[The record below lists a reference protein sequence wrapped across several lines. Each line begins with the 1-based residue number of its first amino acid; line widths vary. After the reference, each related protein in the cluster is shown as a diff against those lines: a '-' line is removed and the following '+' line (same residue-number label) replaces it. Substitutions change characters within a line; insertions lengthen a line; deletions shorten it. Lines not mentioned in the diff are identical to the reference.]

1 MPARRRLLAASSTAL
16 ALAALT
22 GCEKPAPLVTLVSGG
37 QSVYKEAN
45 LYCFEEGATLEG
57 GECAE
62 RAQGATR
69 LEVRQ
74 GETVGIDVG
83 KDLVERG
90 WRVQLG
96 DSETPEQVQASD
108 VLEDQHYFTFTAPP
122 VPAEGTPLTV
132 VTVDEDDATTGEW
145 LFQLVPK
152 D

>member
-1 MPARRRLLAASSTAL
+1 MTARRRLLAACSATL

-37 QSVYKEAN
+37 QSVYTEAN
-45 LYCFEEGATLEG
+45 LYCFEPDKTVEG
-57 GECAE
+57 GDCAE
-62 RAQGATR
+62 RAQGSTR

-74 GETVGIDVG
+74 GETVGVDVG

-96 DSETPEQVQASD
+96 SAENPEQVQSSA

-122 VPAEGTPLTV
+122 VPEEGTPLTV

-145 LFQLVPK
+145 LFLLVPK